1 MALIDSASANGVRQ
15 NGEAAAFD
23 THALPATSPEASTQ
37 NLPALRF
44 RNVFFTY
51 ASELENTHPQENQTP
66 QIGPV
71 NWNVT
76 AGSFTLLLGNTG
88 AGKTTLLRMC
98 KPEITPAGT
107 LKGAVEVFGVP
118 VSALA
123 AAESACT
130 VGYVAQSPENQLV
143 CDSVWH
149 ELAFG
154 LENLGIPQQTMR
166 KRVAEVAHFFGIEP
180 WFHRST
186 SSLSGGQKQLL
197 NLASVLVMRPRILLL
212 DEPTAQLD
220 PVAEKNFLHALFR
233 LNRELGTTVVVATHR
248 PEAMTAYATA
258 QFNLS
263 DGDAGNAA
271 RRRSASASNNTGIE
285 QPDAIELK
293 DVFFRY
299 EKDTPFVLRSCDAS
313 ISAGSIHAIV
323 GGNGSGKSTLLN
335 VIAGCVKPERGN
347 AENALASNMA
357 LLPQDPAALFACDN
371 VAEEVFEW
379 LSDENRLFLARND
392 VFCPFLE
399 PKMRNQG
406 QNKEKTSIF
415 GQKTG
420 DSEQNRGRKRT
431 FQPKSDDFFPL
442 TRKTPRFKAKNEQKS
457 REAGE
462 TRPSAT
468 GAAHENA
475 LNPVSNPTSP
485 QTNAQQH
492 DTERTTESNGVTCC
506 RPATGKAAL
515 GLIKSCGLENAL
527 QRNPLD
533 LSGGQRQL
541 LALAKVLF
549 ADPSLLLLDEP
560 TKGLDLQAKC
570 AVANAL
576 IEAQESGVTVVMVTH
591 DLAFAARIAST
602 TSMLFDGGITCTQP
616 TQEFFEENYFY
627 RPVEDA
633 FYRTWT
639 TPAAAHV
646 AKPGTCSSHDKAS
659 AR

>member
-1 MALIDSASANGVRQ
+1 MALLDSASASGVRQ
-15 NGEAAAFD
+15 NGEAATFD
-23 THALPATSPEASTQ
+23 THAFPTTTPETSTQ
-37 NLPALRF
+37 SLPALRF
-44 RNVFFTY
+44 RNACFAY
-51 ASELENTHPQENQTP
+51 ASEAENARAQESQIP

-71 NWNVT
+71 NWNVA

-88 AGKTTLLRMC
+88 AGKTTLLRIC

-107 LKGAVEVFGVP
+107 LEGTVEVFGAP
-118 VSALA
+118 VSALT

-233 LNRELGTTVVVATHR
+233 LNRELGITVVVATHR
-248 PEAMTAYATA
+248 PEAMTAYAAA

-263 DGDAGNAA
+263 DGGASNAA
-271 RRRSASASNNTGIE
+271 CHQSTSPNNNAGIK
-285 QPDAIELK
+285 QPDAIKLK

-299 EKDTPFVLRSCDAS
+299 EKDTPFVLRSCDVS

-357 LLPQDPAALFACDN
+357 LLPQDPAALFACDS
-371 VAEEVFEW
+371 VAEEAFEW

-392 VFCPFLE
+392 VFCPFLG
-399 PKMRNQG
+399 PKTRNQG
-406 QNKEKTSIF
+406 QNKEKTSVL

-431 FQPKSDDFFPL
+431 FQPKTGKFFPL
-442 TRKTPRFKAKNEQKS
+442 TCKTPWFKAKNEQKS
-457 REAGE
+457 HKTEE
-462 TRPSAT
+462 TRPNT
-468 GAAHENA
+468 TEAAHENA
-475 LNPVSNPTSP
+475 LGPASNPTSP

-492 DTERTTESNGVTCC
+492 DTEHATKSNGVRCC
-506 RPATGKAAL
+506 CPATGKAAL

-560 TKGLDLQAKC
+560 TKGLDAQAKC

-576 IEAQESGVTVVMVTH
+576 TEARESGVTVVMVTH
-591 DLAFAARIAST
+591 DLAFAARTAST

-627 RPVEDA
+627 RPAEDA
-633 FYRTWT
+633 FYRAWT
-639 TPAAAHV
+639 TPAAAHA
-646 AKPGTCSSHDKAS
+646 AKPDTCSSHGEAS
-659 AR
+659 TR

>member
-1 MALIDSASANGVRQ
+1 MALLDSTSANIQQSDEV
-15 NGEAAAFD
+15 ATFDACAF
-23 THALPATSPEASTQ
+23 PESSPEEGAQS
-37 NLPALRF
+37 LPALRF
-44 RNVFFTY
+44 RNVSFTY
-51 ASELENTHPQENQTP
+51 ASELESVRSRENRAP

-71 NWNVT
+71 NWSVA

-107 LKGAVEVFGVP
+107 LGGTVEAFGAP
-118 VSALA
+118 ISALD

-220 PVAEKNFLHALFR
+220 PIAEKNFLHALFR
-233 LNRELGTTVVVATHR
+233 LNRELGITVVVATHR
-248 PEAMTAYATA
+248 PEAMAAYATA

-263 DGDAGNAA
+263 NGSAGNTACCQ
-271 RRRSASASNNTGIE
+271 SASTNSNAGTG
-285 QPDAIELK
+285 QLDAIKLK

-299 EKDTPFVLRSCDAS
+299 EKGSSFVLRSCDVR

-335 VIAGCVKPERGN
+335 VIAGCAKPERGSTK
-347 AENALASNMA
+347 NALASNMA
-357 LLPQDPAALFACDN
+357 LLPQDPAALFACDS
-371 VAEEVFEW
+371 VADEAFEW

-392 VFCPFLE
+392 AFCPFLE
-399 PKMRNQG
+399 PKTRNHA
-406 QNKEKTSIF
+406 QNKAKTSIF
-415 GQKTG
+415 RQKTG
-420 DSEQNRGRKRT
+420 DPEQNRGRKRT
-431 FQPKSDDFFPL
+431 FRPKTGDFFPL
-442 TRKTPRFKAKNEQKS
+442 TRKTPWLKAKNEQKS
-457 REAGE
+457 HETEE
-462 TRPSAT
+462 TRPAAT
-468 GAAHENA
+468 EAAYENA
-475 LNPVSNPTSP
+475 LNSETNPMSP
-485 QTNAQQH
+485 EANTQQH
-492 DTERTTESNGVTCC
+492 NTEHATESNGSKCC
-506 RPATGKAAL
+506 CPATGKAAL
-515 GLIKSCGLENAL
+515 DLIESCGLENAL
-527 QRNPLD
+527 RRNPLD

-560 TKGLDLQAKC
+560 TKGLDSQAKC

-576 IEAQESGVTVVMVTH
+576 AEAQENGVTVVMVTH
-591 DLAFAARIAST
+591 DLAFAARTAST

-639 TPAAAHV
+639 TPAAAHA
-646 AKPGTCSSHDKAS
+646 AKPDIRNPHGEAS